1 MTEAACVLEKKA
13 NIYQAKPYHIEE
25 DNILHSYRHEN
36 LKSETTAM
44 FLYIQ
49 SSVFLL

>member
-1 MTEAACVLEKKA
+1 MTEATPL
-13 NIYQAKPYHIEE
+13 HIEE
-25 DNILHSYRHEN
+25 DKIFHGYRHEN

-49 SSVFLL
+49 SNVFLL